1 MTMMPSGGGARVRA
15 HFRGVQWRKSGRWS
29 AEIRS
34 RGAWGRRR
42 RLWIG
47 TYDTAEEAARAYD
60 AEARRLHGAK
70 AKTNFPPPPPPTA
83 VHDDHVDL
91 EAHIKFLSE
100 VELDGDQETPPES
113 QVGDDQAG
121 GQHQHH
127 HGCRLDHL
135 LLMIAY
141 AKETDDGQGATRTA
155 DLKKKGGRLGSKAC
169 QMMNKKNQS

>member
-15 HFRGVQWRKSGRWS
+15 HFRGVQRRKSGRWS

-83 VHDDHVDL
+83 MHDDHVDL

-121 GQHQHH
+121 AQHQHH

-135 LLMIAY
+135 LLMM
-141 AKETDDGQGATRTA
+141 
-155 DLKKKGGRLGSKAC
+155 C
-169 QMMNKKNQS
+169 N